1 MGRIVTMSKA
11 TDDLMQALK
20 AKPVARTRGAV
31 KKRVAVKTTERG
43 KPVNMYM
50 HPDDIERIRTLAAY
64 LGAQGKR
71 VSDSQVVKAALRV
84 ARADSDLLAAFEET
98 EAIDQRFKRAKA

>member
-1 MGRIVTMSKA
+1 MSKSK

-20 AKPVARTRGAV
+20 TKPVKPVAKKRGAV
-31 KKRVAVKTTERG
+31 KVGTSAVTTHRG

-50 HPDDIERIRTLAAY
+50 HPDDVSRIRSLAAY
-64 LGAQGKR
+64 LAGQGKR

-84 ARADSDLLAAFEET
+84 ARADSDLLTAYEET
-98 EAIDQRFKRAKA
+98 LAIDQRFKHSKV

>member
-1 MGRIVTMSKA
+1 MSK

-20 AKPVARTRGAV
+20 AKPVSKKTRGV
-31 KKRVAVKTTERG
+31 KPGRVTVVKTVRG

-50 HPDDIERIRTLAAY
+50 HPDDVERIRTLAAY
-64 LGAQGKR
+64 LAAQGKR

-98 EAIDQRFKRAKA
+98 LAIDQRFKRAKV

>member
-1 MGRIVTMSKA
+1 MQDGGTMSK

-20 AKPVARTRGAV
+20 GKPVTKTRVPV
-31 KKRVAVKTTERG
+31 KVGKAPVRTERG

-50 HPDDIERIRTLAAY
+50 HPDDVDRIRTLAAY
-64 LGAQGKR
+64 LVGQGKR

-84 ARADSDLLAAFEET
+84 ARADSDLLAAYEET
-98 EAIDQRFKRAKA
+98 LAIDQRFKRVKE